1 MRIYLDNCCF
11 NRPFD
16 DQGQI
21 RIRLEAE
28 AKLFIQQQIME
39 KRLELAWSYILDF
52 ENSANPF
59 PERKTSVARWKS
71 HASVHVLESLE
82 LLVLAKELQSLGVA
96 PKDALHVAC
105 SIEAKCTY
113 FMTTDDQVLKTLPD
127 YGKIIIINPVSY
139 VTEARGEAPR

>member
-28 AKLFIQQQIME
+28 AKLFIQQQVME

-59 PERKTSVARWKS
+59 PERKTSIARWKS
-71 HASVHVLESLE
+71 HAAIYVVESAA
-82 LLVLAKELQSLGVA
+82 LLALANEIQSLGVA
-96 PKDALHVAC
+96 SKDALHVAC
-105 SIEAKCTY
+105 SIEAKCSY
-113 FMTTDDQVLKTLPD
+113 FMTTDDQLLKNLSD
-127 YGKIIIINPVSY
+127 YGKIAIMNPVRY
-139 VTEARGEAPR
+139 VTEARGEALR